1 VELPTEEGNTDP
13 SGFLTHLDMRVSRTV
28 TAGSDHIDL
37 PYSVTASDNLQ
48 VWTKDGA
55 FLESNSHV
63 NSVQLAQPVEEDTEV
78 WVGLPYTMKYTFSE
92 QIFKAA
98 AGQGKSPSNAAKL
111 MLKNVSIF
119 YSNTAAFDV
128 KVTPKFRDTFISS
141 FTPTIVGSSTIG
153 TLTLDDGAFRVP
165 VFTKATETVIT
176 IESDSALPCSFQ
188 SAEFESFIHSR
199 SNRIT

>member
-37 PYSVTASDNLQ
+37 PYSVTAADNLQ

-55 FLESNSHV
+55 FLDSSSHI

-98 AGQGKSPSNAAKL
+98 SGQGKSPSNIAKL
-111 MLKNVSIF
+111 MLKNVNIF
-119 YSNTAAFDV
+119 YSDTAAFDV
-128 KVTPKFRDTFISS
+128 KVTPKFRDTFTSS

-153 TLTLDDGAFRVP
+153 TLTLDSGAFRVP